1 MLASI
6 TIETQPPDG
15 SSPTWFVLAQ
25 WAGGTVLLVLVILLV
40 VGVVQFVK
48 GKATANSEAARKGL
62 TTAALSL
69 GGAVVIGTSAA
80 AIAWSAQ
87 GSNYNILGAG
97 GDGAGSQG
105 IANLMPAGARPA
117 EVEVSRAGPL
127 VSCEGPVAI
136 AAERHS
142 STFGSIHPT
151 VREHQIME
159 AMLEDNDVLDQLKD
173 SMEEGGN
180 MGTGA
185 IIIDTDDMDA
195 LWGREDAPSF
205 RISRVEWI
213 PSDASG
219 GCEASNREAV
229 PETTIEVTVW
239 YGNGENWMADQVVD
253 EYNVTAP

>member
-127 VSCEGPVAI
+127 VSCEARSHRCGTALEHVRLNTSHRSRTPDHGSHARRQRCLGPAQGLYGRGRQHGGQ
-136 AAERHS
+136 ERSS
-142 STFGSIHPT
+142 STLTTWMRSGAGKMRPHLGSVGWNGSPQTQAADARHPT
-151 VREHQIME
+151 VKQYR
-159 AMLEDNDVLDQLKD
+159 
-173 SMEEGGN
+173 
-180 MGTGA
+180 
-185 IIIDTDDMDA
+185 
-195 LWGREDAPSF
+195 RP
-205 RISRVEWI
+205 
-213 PSDASG
+213 P
-219 GCEASNREAV
+219 
-229 PETTIEVTVW
+229 
-239 YGNGENWMADQVVD
+239 
-253 EYNVTAP
+253 